1 MLQIVDRSNLVSLVS
16 PIQETTSEEILA
28 LVVSKT
34 LMA

>member
-1 MLQIVDRSNLVSLVS
+1 MQIVDRSNLVSLVS
-16 PIQETTSEEILA
+16 LMQETAPEEILA